1 MDSLNI
7 KTWGVELAIK
17 PIIRTITS
25 LMNTERKPR
34 RKKGCSKR
42 SRSLVLAVEVA
53 TANFVEKGEIIAEE
67 NSEAKPDILTIVG
80 DIRGHGHALVL
91 SAREFALDPCSTV
104 KRGLMVRAA
113 QALVSSVTS
122 LLILADMLDV
132 HLLMMKV
139 EVARQELE
147 RMREVGSQQDLMD
160 WMRRL
165 EAALAVLS
173 HQAGLRQ
180 RELKDPELRSSLG
193 AARSVLRRQTALL
206 LTSCNVSV
214 RYPDLVT
221 ARDNRDSLHR

>member
-1 MDSLNI
+1 MSHTGQSRLNSNMDSLNI

-25 LMNTERKPR
+25 LMNTNRKPR

-67 NSEAKPDILTIVG
+67 NSEAKQDILTIVAN
-80 DIRGHGHALVL
+80 IRGHGHSLVL

-113 QALVSSVTS
+113 QDLVSSVTR

-139 EVARQELE
+139 EAARQELE
-147 RMREVGSQQDLMD
+147 RMREEVSQQDLME

-165 EAALAVLS
+165 GAALAVLS
-173 HQAGLRQ
+173 HQPGRAQAEGAEGLRAEVLAGSGEV
-180 RELKDPELRSSLG
+180 RAEETDS
-193 AARSVLRRQTALL
+193 AAGDIL
-206 LTSCNVSV
+206 
-214 RYPDLVT
+214 
-221 ARDNRDSLHR
+221 